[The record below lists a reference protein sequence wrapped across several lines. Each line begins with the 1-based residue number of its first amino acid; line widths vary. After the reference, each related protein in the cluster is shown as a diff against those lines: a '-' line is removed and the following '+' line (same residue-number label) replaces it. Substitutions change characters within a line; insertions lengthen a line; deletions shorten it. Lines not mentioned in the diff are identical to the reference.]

1 MKNTRSSKPR
11 KSSGGIRG
19 EGILCSDLAAKAAR
33 GVAESESRGMDCG
46 WSRDGGGEQGPAD
59 AAEDTHG
66 REYG

>member
-1 MKNTRSSKPR
+1 M
-11 KSSGGIRG
+11 
-19 EGILCSDLAAKAAR
+19 CSDLAAKAAR
-33 GVAESESRGMDCG
+33 GVAESESRGMGCG